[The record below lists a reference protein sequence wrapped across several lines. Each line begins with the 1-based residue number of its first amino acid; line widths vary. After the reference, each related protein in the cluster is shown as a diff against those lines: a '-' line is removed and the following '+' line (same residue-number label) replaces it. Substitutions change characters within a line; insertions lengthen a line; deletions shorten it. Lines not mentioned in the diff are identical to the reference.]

1 LGVLI
6 LNVFCGGDFVSAK
19 EKEGLKTLMATRAMS
34 ITVNF
39 LLLMNLRLV
48 QSS

>member
-1 LGVLI
+1 LI
-6 LNVFCGGDFVSAK
+6 LKAVGGGDFVSAN
-19 EKEGLKTLMATRAMS
+19 EREVLKKLMATRAMS
-34 ITVNF
+34 IAVNF